1 MTTPSRSK
9 EDRSA
14 AIAVTAFPLFIL
26 AGTALAFF
34 FPAPFEPLSQYI
46 TYFLMIIMFGMGL
59 TLTLPDFK
67 EIARRPWPILLG
79 VIAQFV
85 IMPLGAVLVARMLG
99 LNEALAVGLLMLGS
113 VPGGTSSNVITYLAK
128 GDVAL
133 SVAMTSMSTLLSP
146 IVTPMLM
153 LFLADTRTDVDGL
166 GMAISL
172 VQTVLLPVIGGLAIR
187 YFADKWIN
195 LITPV
200 LPWISILGIG
210 GVVFPAVAT
219 NSERL
224 AAVGLIVFVAV
235 LLHNVFGYILGYVA
249 GRIFRLPES
258 ANRTMAVEIGT
269 QSAGLASGMSAKF
282 FSPEAALPGAVAAVL
297 HNITGAVY
305 ASIVRRFPLPDEK
318 AAVASAA
325 PETEKVSVS

>member
-1 MTTPSRSK
+1 MTTPSRAK

-26 AGTALAFF
+26 AGTAAAFF

-67 EIARRPWPILLG
+67 EIVRRPWPILPG

-85 IMPLGAVLVARMLG
+85 IMPLGAILVARMLG

-224 AAVGLIVFVAV
+224 AAVGLIVFIAV
-235 LLHNVFGYILGYVA
+235 LLHNVFGYLLGYVA
-249 GRIFRLPES
+249 GRVFRLPES

-305 ASIVRRFPLPDEK
+305 ASIVRRFPLPGERTATVDSGV
-318 AAVASAA
+318 AA
-325 PETEKVSVS
+325 EKVTVS

>member
-26 AGTALAFF
+26 AGTAAAFF

-146 IVTPMLM
+146 VVTPMLM

-235 LLHNVFGYILGYVA
+235 LLHNVFGYVLGYVA
-249 GRIFRLPES
+249 GRIFRFPES

-305 ASIVRRFPLPDEK
+305 ASIVRRFPMPEEK
-318 AAVASAA
+318 AAAVDSGV
-325 PETEKVSVS
+325 ETEKVSVS